1 MIPLGLLRAGIRDIV
16 RRPLQLILMILG
28 IALGVGVII
37 AIDLAN
43 QSANKAFTLSTEA
56 LIGRT
61 THQIRGGPSGVPEA
75 FYRDLRT
82 EHSYRQVAPIVEGAA
97 IAPDLDAIPLRILG
111 VDAFAEMPFRD
122 YLRVANSGDTGL
134 ERFFLQPNALIITK
148 LLAERFQLQPSD
160 MLRLQ
165 VNDRDLIFQIVG
177 VIDPGDT
184 RSRQG
189 LEDVILLDIASAQEV
204 LQLDGRISRIDLILE
219 GEDIQEIE
227 AILPPGLQIVPASE
241 QQATL
246 EQLTDAFELNLQALS
261 LLGLVVGMFLIYNA
275 TMFTVLQRRHI
286 LGIFRTLGATNRQ
299 IFYMI
304 LLEAGMIGTVGSV
317 LGVFLGSIL
326 GRGAVRLVSQT
337 INDLYFVLNVQ
348 AGGIGVWTLIK
359 GVGAG
364 ILASVVAALGPA
376 WEASRVPEVVALQR
390 SNIESRA
397 RTWIPRV
404 GFAGLILS
412 LVGTATL
419 MIIRDSLMASFLG
432 LFFILIGLAMIVPV
446 SMMFF
451 ARLLRPMLSTV
462 FGPSGRMAIGT
473 LQRSMSRTSVAV
485 AALMVSL
492 SVAIGVGVM
501 ISSFRSTVEN
511 WLDLTLQ
518 ADIYISAPTYGGARP
533 NTRVDPA
540 VAQTLARI
548 DGVAEVETVRTVI
561 VPSNNGE
568 VLLLAVDTKR
578 ERAAELYRYAS
589 GTADDVWAQVQS
601 GAVIVSEPFAYRYD
615 IPNTGGEVVLET
627 DRGNQRF
634 DIKGV
639 YYDYTSERGTI
650 LISRDTYDQYFNDP
664 AITSIALHLDPEAN
678 LEQVLDQVR
687 SSLSGSSLQVQAN
700 RSLRLQALEIFD
712 RTFLITSALRILAVV
727 VAFIGVISAM
737 MALQMERAREF
748 ATMQALGLRAR
759 GLWLLT
765 SLETGLMGFVSG
777 ILAIPTGV
785 ILAVVLIFVINLRSF
800 GWTIEMTLDPWI
812 FLGAVLTAITA
823 ALIAGVYPALRL
835 IHQPIAENLSAE

>member
-1 MIPLGLLRAGIRDIV
+1 MIPLGLLRAGVRDIV
-16 RRPLQLILMILG
+16 RRPLQLILMLLG

-43 QSANKAFTLSTEA
+43 QSANKAFNLSTEA

-61 THQIRGGPSGVPEA
+61 THQIRGGPSGVPEG
-75 FYRDLRT
+75 FYRDLRV
-82 EHSYRQVAPIVEGAA
+82 EHGYRQVAPIVEGSA
-97 IAPDLDAIPLRILG
+97 IAPALDSIPLRILG
-111 VDAFAEMPFRD
+111 VDPFAESPFRD
-122 YLRVANSGDTGL
+122 YLRIANSGGGGL
-134 ERFFLQPNALIITK
+134 ERFFLQPNGLIISD
-148 LLAERFQLQPSD
+148 LLASRYQLQPGD
-160 MLRLQ
+160 ELRLQ
-165 VNDRDLIFQIVG
+165 VNDLDLTFQIVG
-177 VIDPGDT
+177 IIDPGDS

-189 LEDVILLDIASAQEV
+189 LEDVVLLDIAAAQEA
-204 LQLDGRISRIDLILE
+204 LRMDGRISRIDLLLKDE
-219 GEDIQEIE
+219 EIQKIE
-227 AILPPGLQIVPASE
+227 ALLPPGLQIVPASE

-246 EQLTDAFELNLQALS
+246 EQLTAAFELNLQALS

-275 TMFTVLQRRHI
+275 MMFTVLQRRHI

-299 IFYMI
+299 ILQLI
-304 LLEAGMIGTVGSV
+304 LLEAGMIGIVGSV
-317 LGVFLGSIL
+317 LGVILGSVL

-348 AGGIGVWTLIK
+348 VGVLSFETLIK

-364 ILASVVAALGPA
+364 ILASFLAALGPA
-376 WEASRVPEVVALQR
+376 YEASRVPEVVALQR
-390 SNIESRA
+390 SDIESRA
-397 RTWIPRV
+397 RTWIPTM
-404 GFAGLILS
+404 GIAGLILS
-412 LVGTATL
+412 LLGTSIL
-419 MIIRDSLMASFLG
+419 ILLRDSLMASFVG
-432 LFFILIGLAMIVPV
+432 LFFILIGLAMTVPLC
-446 SMMFF
+446 MMLF
-451 ARLLRPMLSTV
+451 ARLTRPILSKV

-473 LQRSMSRTSVAV
+473 ILRSMSRTSVAV

-501 ISSFRSTVEN
+501 IASFRSTVEH

-518 ADIYISAPTYGGARP
+518 ADIYISAPSYGGARP
-533 NTRVDPA
+533 NTKVDPA
-540 VAQTLARI
+540 IARELAQLE
-548 DGVAEVETVRTVI
+548 GVLEVETVRTVV
-561 VPSNNGE
+561 VPSNKGE
-568 VLLLAVDTKR
+568 ILMLVVDTKR

-589 GTADDVWAQVQS
+589 GTPADVWQQVQA
-601 GAVIVSEPFAYRYD
+601 GAIIVSEPFAYRNK
-615 IPNTGGEVVLET
+615 IPYSGGELELDT
-627 DRGNQRF
+627 DQGKQSF
-634 DIKGV
+634 DIRGI
-639 YYDYTSERGTI
+639 YYDYTSEQGTV
-650 LISRDTYDQYFNDP
+650 LMSRNTYDQYFNDP
-664 AITSIALHLDPEAN
+664 AITSIALHLDSEIN
-678 LEQVLDQVR
+678 LEQVLEQVR
-687 SSLSGSSLQVQAN
+687 QSVSGSSLQVQAN
-700 RSLRLQALEIFD
+700 RTLRQQALEIFD

-748 ATMQALGLRAR
+748 ATMQALGLRER

-800 GWTIEMTLDPWI
+800 GWTIEMSLNPWI
-812 FLGAVLTAITA
+812 FVGAVLTAIAA